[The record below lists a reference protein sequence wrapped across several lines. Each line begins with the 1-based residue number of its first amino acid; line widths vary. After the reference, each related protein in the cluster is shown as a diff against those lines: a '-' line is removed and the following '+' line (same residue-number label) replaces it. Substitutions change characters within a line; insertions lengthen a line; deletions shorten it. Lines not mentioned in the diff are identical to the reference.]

1 MLIRLVRKI
10 QHMLRLHRCRRSGA
24 TINSSVYIDKYFCI
38 RGSGLTIDSG
48 TTIMKNAWIVA
59 STITGEKN
67 PECIIGK
74 NCSIGMDNEIYATK
88 SIVIEDNVLTAAR
101 CYISDNMHGYT
112 DINVPVKD
120 QSQQQIGTVRIGEGS
135 WLGAGVAVLGCNI
148 GRHCVIGAN
157 AVVNRDI
164 PDYSVAVGIPARVVK
179 RYNATTG
186 CWERTAPDG
195 SFLV

>member
-1 MLIRLVRKI
+1 MRKI

-24 TINSSVYIDKYFCI
+24 TIENGVYIADCFCI
-38 RGSGLTIDSG
+38 KGKGLSIGSGTQ
-48 TTIMKNAWIVA
+48 IMKNAWIVA
-59 STITGEKN
+59 STVTGEKN
-67 PECIIGK
+67 PECRIGK

-120 QSQQQIGTVRIGEGS
+120 QPQQQIGTVRIGEGS

-148 GRHCVIGAN
+148 GKHCVIGAN

-179 RYNATTG
+179 RYNTTTG
-186 CWERTAPDG
+186 CWERTSHNG
-195 SFLV
+195 SFLDLSK

>member
-67 PECIIGK
+67 PECRIGK

-186 CWERTAPDG
+186 RWERTAPDG

>member
-120 QSQQQIGTVRIGEGS
+120 QPQQQIGTVRIGEGS

-186 CWERTAPDG
+186 RWERTAPDG

>member
-1 MLIRLVRKI
+1 MRKI

-67 PECIIGK
+67 PECRIGK

-186 CWERTAPDG
+186 RWERTAPDG

>member
-186 CWERTAPDG
+186 RWERTAPDG